1 MHSIGEGL
9 KAWRERGKLSQKDAA
24 TRLGVPY
31 RTYQDYER
39 DVKAPGANSIDAFI
53 KAGISADWL
62 IGGRGK
68 MLLSENASKDLGPLR
83 ANESRAGYVAIALY
97 NDVRAAAGAG
107 AVVEKEVP
115 DDVLVFKEDWVRF
128 ELGAKPQ
135 DLQLI
140 RVAGDSMEPTLRSGD
155 VILIDIRAK
164 HPDREGVYI
173 IRLGEMLLVKRL
185 QALPGGVVSVMSDNP
200 AFASFTVK
208 LSDIDGNQC
217 AIIGRVVW
225 SGRRM

>member
-1 MHSIGEGL
+1 MPLPSL
-9 KAWRERGKLSQKDAA
+9 R
-24 TRLGVPY
+24 
-31 RTYQDYER
+31 DYELSKR
-39 DVKAPGANSIDAFI
+39 IPGGDAIACFIRAGIDATWLLTGDGEMFLPD
-53 KAGISADWL
+53 KACKEI
-62 IGGRGK
+62 
-68 MLLSENASKDLGPLR
+68 GPLK

-107 AVVEKEVP
+107 AVVESEVP